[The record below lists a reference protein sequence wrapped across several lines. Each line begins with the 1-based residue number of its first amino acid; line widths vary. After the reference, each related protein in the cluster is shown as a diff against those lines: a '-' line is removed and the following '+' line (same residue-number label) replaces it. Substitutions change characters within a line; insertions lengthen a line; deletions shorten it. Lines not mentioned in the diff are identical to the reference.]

1 MAKGGGF
8 SSDTTAG
15 AIWNVVIC
23 GILCIG
29 IPIAAIVNADRG
41 SASVG
46 IGIGIAATVL
56 ALCMEVSFVR
66 RLLAHRR

>member
-1 MAKGGGF
+1 M
-8 SSDTTAG
+8 
-15 AIWNVVIC
+15 VIC

-46 IGIGIAATVL
+46 IGIAATVL

>member
-1 MAKGGGF
+1 MANGGGF
-8 SSDTTAG
+8 GSDTKAG

-23 GILCIG
+23 GILCIV

-41 SASVG
+41 SAYV
-46 IGIGIAATVL
+46 GIGIAATVL
-56 ALCMEVSFVR
+56 ALCMEVYFVR

>member
-1 MAKGGGF
+1 MANGGGF
-8 SSDTTAG
+8 SSDTKAG

-41 SASVG
+41 SAYV
-46 IGIGIAATVL
+46 GIGIAATVL
-56 ALCMEVSFVR
+56 ALCMEVYFVR

>member
-1 MAKGGGF
+1 MANGGGF
-8 SSDTTAG
+8 SSGTKAG

-23 GILCIG
+23 GILCVG

-41 SASVG
+41 PAYV
-46 IGIGIAATVL
+46 GIGIAATVL
-56 ALCMEVSFVR
+56 ALCMEVYFIR